1 MKQLLTLETL
11 VKNTGIIH
19 GVWEAKEIIG
29 NFSMSTKMPCATYS
43 IPAEYCKTGS
53 ILRNVPGSICSDCYA
68 CRSSQTTDGKDVGGW
83 YMTERVQQPMT
94 HRLLQVLFNPRWTEA
109 MIYLFQH
116 YKWKFFRWHDS
127 GDIQSMTHFENI
139 CKIAD
144 SAPGTKFWL
153 PTQEWDLVA
162 QYWEEH
168 GRISLRELHPN
179 LIIRLSAREKENA
192 RPPIWLAERIG
203 VQVSKTSPKMEEV
216 DCLAHDH
223 ANNCGDCRKCWNYDI
238 QCITYPL
245 NLGDGHVMDSP
256 FVKDVL
262 NHMDSVLSLK
272 DADKHQMFRDIA
284 KKFILPETNVRLI
297 ALKYRMRLQKKLRVL
312 ESTYCSKK

>member
-1 MKQLLTLETL
+1 MSGQVLSLERL
-11 VKNTGIIH
+11 VQKSRKISGIA
-19 GVWEAKEIIG
+19 EAKEIIG
-29 NFSMSTKMPCATYS
+29 HFSTSTKMPCWTYS
-43 IPAEYCKTGS
+43 IPAEYCRTGS
-53 ILRNVPGSICSDCYA
+53 ILRNVPNSICSDCYA
-68 CRSSQTTDGKDVGGW
+68 CRLNEPGKEQGGW
-83 YMTERVQQPMT
+83 YMTERVLQPMT

-116 YKWKFFRWHDS
+116 YQWKFFRWHDS
-127 GDIQSMTHFENI
+127 GDLQSMMHFENI

-144 SAPGTKFWL
+144 STPITKFWL
-153 PTQEWDLVA
+153 PTQEWDLVT

-168 GRISLRELHPN
+168 GRIPLRELHPN

-203 VQVSKTSPKMEEV
+203 VQVSKTSSNMKEV
-216 DCLAHDH
+216 DCFAHDH

-256 FVKDVL
+256 FVKDIMRY
-262 NHMDSVLSLK
+262 MDSFLATGNSDKSKMYK
-272 DADKHQMFRDIA
+272 DASERFN
-284 KKFILPETNVRLI
+284 LPQTNIRLI
-297 ALKYRMRLQKKLRVL
+297 ALNLRRKMQVKLRVL
-312 ESTYCSKK
+312 ESTY